1 MLESLTPA
9 ERQQYEIEYAAFL
22 DEHGPDAGGETCDF
36 ADYLAGALWL
46 RGESVMVPV
55 AVEADIPL

>member
-1 MLESLTPA
+1 MIESLTPA
-9 ERQQYEIEYAAFL
+9 ELAEFEAEYAAWL

-36 ADYLAGALWL
+36 ADWLAAELWL
-46 RGESVMVPV
+46 RGEPAVVPV